1 MRLMALT
8 MLKICLITFLLQGE
22 VRVWADWRPIGPF
35 GGHALKILLDPS
47 NPQDLF
53 VATKNGQIYRSKNAG
68 ERWESLPLSLHPSSL
83 LQAIAMNPE
92 NSKQLYVGVAEGS
105 GSTTASSMGGVYKSE
120 DGGESWSLLP
130 STQDWSV
137 LSLAIHRK
145 NPDIVVVGAM
155 DGVYRT
161 ENGGQEWHRISPANH
176 SELKGV
182 VSLALDA
189 QDTQIIYAGT
199 AHLPWRSLDGGATW
213 HSIHQGMIDDSDV
226 FSLSVDR
233 TNPEHMFASAC
244 SGIYRSGNRGDQ
256 WTKMQGIPGT
266 NRRTHIILQDPVDE
280 RILYAGT
287 TQGLWKSLDGGL
299 TWQKPNSYP
308 YVINSIAIHPT
319 DHNQLYLATDRS
331 GILKSLDGGRS
342 YQSINEGFINR
353 NISRFLSED
362 KLYATSDY
370 DGDFGGIFA
379 SPDLGRSW
387 LLRANQ
393 LALKGKNVIS
403 LAVSPTNPNIIFAG
417 TYEGLLKSENQGMT
431 WKLVT
436 GTDGRLATRQAPAV
450 KRKGLKTPDSRDLG
464 VKLPESKIFDVQYST
479 TAPNTLYLATPRG
492 LFRSTDNGVIWKDL
506 PGPVRDSTVD
516 KIGLH
521 PVDPQWVLAQS
532 FSKLF
537 ISHDQGR
544 TWSRAEFGE
553 PNVKVYDFAFGA
565 GTSSSMLAAT
575 SHGLFK
581 SMDGG
586 KTWILHYDP
595 LPRIPYHQICSSRRD
610 PSTVYLLSQE
620 ENQVY
625 QSLDGGET
633 WSAISNRG
641 LAGIRVLALHCGS
654 GDEGE
659 MLYLVTENRGIYA
672 FSPDGVP
679 PAPQQS
685 ASSQS
690 GQ

>member
-1 MRLMALT
+1 MRLTALT
-8 MLKICLITFLLQGE
+8 MVKICMITLLLRGT
-22 VRVWADWRPIGPF
+22 VLADWRPIGPF
-35 GGHALKILLDPS
+35 GGHALKILIDPS
-47 NPQDLF
+47 NPQTLF
-53 VATKNGQIYRSKNAG
+53 VATKNGQIYRSQNGG
-68 ERWESLPLSLHPSSL
+68 ERWESLPLSLHTSSL
-83 LQAIAMNPE
+83 LQAVAINPE
-92 NSKQLYVGVAEGS
+92 NPKQLYAGVAEGS
-105 GSTTASSMGGVYKSE
+105 GSTTASGMGGVYKSE

-145 NPDIVVVGAM
+145 NPDVVVAGAM

-161 ENGGQEWHRISPANH
+161 ENGGQEWRRISPANH
-176 SELKGV
+176 AELKGV
-182 VSLALDA
+182 VSLALDS

-213 HSIHQGMIDDSDV
+213 HSIHDGMIDDSDV
-226 FSLSVDR
+226 FSLAVDR
-233 TNPEHMFASAC
+233 MNPAHIFASAC

-256 WTKMQGIPGT
+256 WIKMQGIPGT

-299 TWQKPNSYP
+299 TWQKPNPYP
-308 YVINSIAIHPT
+308 YVINSIVIHPT

-342 YQSINEGFINR
+342 YQPVNEGFINR

-370 DGDFGGIFA
+370 DGDFGGVFA
-379 SPDLGRSW
+379 SPDSGRSW
-387 LLRANQ
+387 LLKANQ
-393 LALKGKNVIS
+393 LALKGKNIIS
-403 LAVSPTNPNIIFAG
+403 LAISPTNPNIIFAG
-417 TYEGLLKSENQGMT
+417 TYEGLLKSENQGMA

-436 GTDGRLATRQAPAV
+436 GTDGRSANRQAPAV
-450 KRKGLKTPDSRDLG
+450 KPKGLKGLKTPDSRNLG
-464 VKLPESKIFDVQYST
+464 VKLPESKIFDVRYSP
-479 TAPNTLYLATPRG
+479 TAPNTLYVATPRG

-506 PGPVRDSTVD
+506 PVPLRDSAVD

-521 PVDPQWVLAQS
+521 PADSQWVLTQS

-537 ISHDQGR
+537 ISNDQGQ

-553 PNVKVYDFAFGA
+553 PNLKVYDFAFGT
-565 GTSSSMLAAT
+565 GTHILAAT
-575 SHGLFK
+575 SHGLFR
-581 SMDGG
+581 SIDAG
-586 KTWILHYDP
+586 KTWTLHYEP

-610 PSTVYLLSQE
+610 RSSVYLFSEQ

-641 LAGIRVLALHCGS
+641 LAGVRVLALHCGS
-654 GDEGE
+654 REEGE

-672 FSPDGVP
+672 FSPEGP
-679 PAPQQS
+679 LRPQQS
-685 ASSQS
+685 ASSSQS

>member
-1 MRLMALT
+1 MRLTALT
-8 MLKICLITFLLQGE
+8 IFKIWVLTFLLGGKIL
-22 VRVWADWRPIGPF
+22 ADWKPIGPF
-35 GGHALKILLDPS
+35 GGHALKILIDPS
-47 NPQDLF
+47 NPQKFF
-53 VATKNGQIYRSKNAG
+53 VATKNGQVYRSQNGG
-68 ERWESLPLSLHPSSL
+68 ERWEALPLSLNPSSL
-83 LQAIAMNPE
+83 LEAIVINPE
-92 NSKQLYVGVAEGS
+92 NPRQLYVGVAEAS

-145 NPDIVVVGAM
+145 NPDIVVAGAM
-155 DGVYRT
+155 DGVYRS

-176 SELKGV
+176 SEIKGV
-182 VSLALDA
+182 VSLALDP
-189 QDTQIIYAGT
+189 QDTQVIYAGT

-213 HSIHQGMIDDSDV
+213 HSIHVGMIDDSDV
-226 FSLSVDR
+226 FSLAVERS
-233 TNPEHMFASAC
+233 NPSRIFASAC

-266 NRRTHIILQDPVDE
+266 NRRTHIILQDPVEE

-299 TWQKPNSYP
+299 TWQKPNPYP
-308 YVINSIAIHPT
+308 YVINSIAILPT

-331 GILKSLDGGRS
+331 GILKSPDGGRS

-362 KLYATSDY
+362 KLYVTSNY
-370 DGDFGGIFA
+370 DGDFGGVFA
-379 SPDLGRSW
+379 SPDSGQSW
-387 LLRANQ
+387 LLKANQ

-403 LAVSPTNPNIIFAG
+403 LAISPTNPNVIFAG

-436 GTDGRLATRQAPAV
+436 GTDGLLASRTATVV
-450 KRKGLKTPDSRDLG
+450 KRKGLKSPVTRDLG
-464 VKLPESKIFDVQYST
+464 VKLPENKFFDVQYSP
-479 TAPNTLYLATPRG
+479 TAPSTLYVATPRG
-492 LFRSTDNGVIWKDL
+492 LFRSRDNGVIWKGV
-506 PGPVRDSTVD
+506 PGPVGNAAIDQIR
-516 KIGLH
+516 LH
-521 PVDPQWVLAQS
+521 RTDPEWVLAQS
-532 FSKLF
+532 LSKLF
-537 ISHDQGR
+537 ISNDQGQ
-544 TWSRAEFGE
+544 TWSAAEMGDDGL
-553 PNVKVYDFAFGA
+553 KIYDVAFC
-565 GTSSSMLAAT
+565 TDKSTRILAAT
-575 SHGLFK
+575 SQGLFR

-586 KTWILHYDP
+586 KTWALHYDP

-610 PSTVYLLSQE
+610 PSAVYLFSHQ

-625 QSLDGGET
+625 QSLDGGDT
-633 WSAISNRG
+633 WSAISNQG
-641 LAGIRVLALHCGS
+641 LAGVRVLALHCGS
-654 GDEGE
+654 KEEGE
-659 MLYLVTENRGIYA
+659 NLYLVSENRGIYA
-672 FSPDGVP
+672 FTPD
-679 PAPQQS
+679 APLRSQQS